1 MNKIIALVV
10 ALVIVLFAA
19 SSMVFVVDQRHM
31 AVLSSHGDTAPA
43 LLGPGLHVKLPPPLQ
58 TVTLVD
64 NRIQSLDAPDEDH
77 YVTSPTRSSNTV

>member
-10 ALVIVLFAA
+10 AVVIVLFAA

-31 AVLSSHGDTAPA
+31 AVLSSHGDTPPE

-58 TVTLVD
+58 TVHAG
-64 NRIQSLDAPDEDH
+64 R
-77 YVTSPTRSSNTV
+77 